1 MDEKLSARIKTIE
14 RQVVSFERAMDDAQT
29 TIKVAQESAKSYQT
43 RIYELESLKLVQEQ
57 IIKDTLEQTKNLHD
71 EMLVLNGKLDELKG
85 FVSEL
90 F

>member
-29 TIKVAQESAKSYQT
+29 TIKVAQESAKSYQK

-57 IIKDTLEQTKNLHD
+57 IIKETLEQTKNLHD